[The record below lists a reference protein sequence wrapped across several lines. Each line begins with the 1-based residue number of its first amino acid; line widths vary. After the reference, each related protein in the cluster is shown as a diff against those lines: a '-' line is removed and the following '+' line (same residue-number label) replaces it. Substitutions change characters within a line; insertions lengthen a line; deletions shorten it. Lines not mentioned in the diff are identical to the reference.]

1 MKGGKI
7 KRKTKTPRQLWIKT
21 LDKLASEVTYRRA
34 NGVCERCSRPAK
46 SCHHTF
52 SRRYIST
59 RWNPDNLLNLCYPCH
74 IHFFHSRIE
83 EARDWLIQR
92 MGEAKYQKLKIQAL
106 GRHKGKPDYKL
117 IRLDL
122 ENENHLTKK
131 GSHYFLGENGQL
143 LAIGETPKQAKF
155 NLMERKG

>member
-1 MKGGKI
+1 MKTRKVKTERQKI
-7 KRKTKTPRQLWIKT
+7 IKI
-21 LDKLASEVTYRRA
+21 LDKLASEVIYKRA
-34 NGVCERCSRPAK
+34 DFKCEKCGRPAK
-46 SCHHTF
+46 SAHHLF

-106 GRHKGKPDYKL
+106 SRHKGKSDYKL
-117 IRLDL
+117 IKLDL
-122 ENENHLTKK
+122 ENELKK
-131 GSHYFLGENGQL
+131 GG
-143 LAIGETPKQAKF
+143 
-155 NLMERKG
+155 

>member
-1 MKGGKI
+1 MKACKAKTERQKI
-7 KRKTKTPRQLWIKT
+7 IKI
-21 LDKLASEVTYRRA
+21 LDKLASEVTYKRA
-34 NGVCERCSRPAK
+34 DFKCEKCGRPAK
-46 SCHHTF
+46 SAHHLF

-117 IRLDL
+117 IMLDL
-122 ENENHLTKK
+122 ENERRNPLTKK
-131 GSHYFLGENGQL
+131 GSYYFLGENGQL

-155 NLMERKG
+155 NLVKGRR